1 MNSYKFLYLVW
12 LIPSTFVFLC
22 LHQAMV
28 WYGIVDTYENGS
40 SYTAEVIDFEFKQ
53 IAAQTN
59 GYIELRFEDQ
69 QGREIQK
76 KLSLPVEMAGQ
87 LQQIRVVPIRYQ
99 ADAFQEIVLMPT
111 FDTHKGLV
119 LTNIAMATVALLI
132 TIVIAVAVH
141 RHANKKLR
149 HGTEQLEIERIDE
162 SHE

>member
-1 MNSYKFLYLVW
+1 MNSYKYLYLVW
-12 LIPSTFVFLC
+12 LIPATFIFLC
-22 LHQAMV
+22 LHQTMV
-28 WYGIVDTYENGS
+28 WYGIVDTYENGN
-40 SYTAEVIDFEFKQ
+40 SYTAEVTDFEFKQ

-111 FDTHKGLV
+111 FDTQKGLV

-132 TIVIAVAVH
+132 TIIIAVVVH
-141 RHANKKLR
+141 RYVNKKLQ